1 MGQRFP
7 ALSVRCTWWK
17 LFFTLLVLSCAQT
30 ESSSHSVFF
39 FFLLID
45 HILFT
50 QVKHT
55 PLAEKDNTTEQPPPL
70 VWLSISQPWNDS
82 QDYSRTFYSLSDSV
96 HELLWYAL
104 QVQVSVC
111 PVKPNL
117 FERAS
122 RMSHLPGASSP
133 RHPLISGDESVPAS
147 CFCAAHSWTLNTLFT
162 GCQEYPRDYTVTSEG
177 GCRTGC
183 LLPSDRPMMPSL
195 FSFCLLHQLKVG
207 KSVTSN
213 FNFRTPLVQ
222 NTVCVQFKSTF
233 TRRTCSTNLFLIF
246 DHFGL

>member
-7 ALSVRCTWWK
+7 ALSVKCTWWK

-96 HELLWYAL
+96 HELLSNCSSNS
-104 QVQVSVC
+104 SVC
-111 PVKPNL
+111 LPRQTKSIRARITDVAPARRFITTTSVNL
-117 FERAS
+117 WRWE
-122 RMSHLPGASSP
+122 
-133 RHPLISGDESVPAS
+133 
-147 CFCAAHSWTLNTLFT
+147 C
-162 GCQEYPRDYTVTSEG
+162 TSQ
-177 GCRTGC
+177 
-183 LLPSDRPMMPSL
+183 LLL
-195 FSFCLLHQLKVG
+195 C
-207 KSVTSN
+207 
-213 FNFRTPLVQ
+213 
-222 NTVCVQFKSTF
+222 
-233 TRRTCSTNLFLIF
+233 CS
-246 DHFGL
+246 